1 MQGQETKSETVTRG
15 LGKEVLSV
23 AAPHAH
29 HSELRTCAQAIR
41 PRKKCVKSGRRLST
55 HVQQFGQ
62 RELSAVVSTVAQPG
76 SFPC

>member
-1 MQGQETKSETVTRG
+1 MQGQETKSGTVTRG
-15 LGKEVLSV
+15 LGKEVLST

-29 HSELRTCAQAIR
+29 HSELRTCTQAVR
-41 PRKKCVKSGRRLST
+41 SRKKCDKSGQRLST
-55 HVQQFGQ
+55 CVQQFGQ